1 MSKGS
6 GTTGDPGRIGAQ
18 LDRDDNIDNKPWSE
32 LRHEAT
38 DKFNEG
44 EHRLMTPACRVV
56 QSPRALCLHLS
67 QQQLRHDL

>member
-44 EHRLMTPACRVV
+44 ER
-56 QSPRALCLHLS
+56 
-67 QQQLRHDL
+67 